1 MTIDTLSNRVHA
13 GNPTDIEDRQRG
25 QEAISDSQCSA
36 TKGGFRVCAVQACC
50 GEATWNAVKRQLFLW
65 GVNHEWTRM
74 MGRSRQWTGLGRR
87 FDVSDRFFHPDW
99 LRCSRRNRRGGLAHA
114 KTRRETQGD
123 VVCSG
128 TTTGGYARRGWSSL
142 KGARA
147 GKPELREGREGDGW
161 GTCQETRTNCSSSLV
176 GETLMAVPSF

>member
-50 GEATWNAVKRQLFLW
+50 GDATWNAVKRQLFCVCGG

-74 MGRSRQWTGLGRR
+74 DTNDGPQPAVDGPG
-87 FDVSDRFFHPDW
+87 
-99 LRCSRRNRRGGLAHA
+99 
-114 KTRRETQGD
+114 
-123 VVCSG
+123 
-128 TTTGGYARRGWSSL
+128 
-142 KGARA
+142 
-147 GKPELREGREGDGW
+147 PEI
-161 GTCQETRTNCSSSLV
+161 
-176 GETLMAVPSF
+176 

>member
-25 QEAISDSQCSA
+25 QEAVSDSQCSA
-36 TKGGFRVCAVQACC
+36 TKGGCRVCVVQACC

-99 LRCSRRNRRGGLAHA
+99 LRWSRMNRRGGLAHA
-114 KTRRETQGD
+114 KTGRQTQGD

-128 TTTGGYARRGWSSL
+128 TTTGGIPAAWSVFVEGGSGW
-142 KGARA
+142 KARA
-147 GKPELREGREGDGW
+147 TEGREGAG
-161 GTCQETRTNCSSSLV
+161 V
-176 GETLMAVPSF
+176 GDVSGDSNELFFQFGG